1 MRLLNTIG
9 LLLSLLVACTP
20 SHKNT
25 EIVETKAIHL
35 DLTQDFDDAPLQLDK
50 YLDEFKLIQ
59 LETNPDNLL
68 SYFRG
73 YIGDKNIIA
82 FSQEKIMWFSADG
95 KYKRAIAIKGKG
107 PDEFKQIDAWA
118 VDDEEQYFLYHD
130 RERDYIYKFDL
141 ATGTFVDEIPFEDK
155 GYLSS
160 MLIVNDTTLAFMPS
174 QFATY
179 GYLYFYQNTDGKV
192 FNGVEKTDKP
202 HPGAWAGTDQY
213 FKQLNDYSILLQKS
227 DTDTIYQ
234 VQGGEMQPYI
244 YLGLEE
250 QKISGYKTTGYAAS
264 PIYIKNEKFF
274 FNKYSFEKEISPNNA
289 SMSINNN
296 HYLIFDKKDQS
307 IESFGKAYF
316 NYYGL
321 KIPISYFSFTN
332 DGHLINFIQA
342 YKLKTLI
349 DETLKEGELSEAQ
362 KSFLVDLNSKIKDD
376 DNPILITGKINL
388 QNI

>member
-141 ATGTFVDEIPFEDK
+141 A
-155 GYLSS
+155 
-160 MLIVNDTTLAFMPS
+160 
-174 QFATY
+174 
-179 GYLYFYQNTDGKV
+179 
-192 FNGVEKTDKP
+192 
-202 HPGAWAGTDQY
+202 
-213 FKQLNDYSILLQKS
+213 IL
-227 DTDTIYQ
+227 
-234 VQGGEMQPYI
+234 
-244 YLGLEE
+244 
-250 QKISGYKTTGYAAS
+250 
-264 PIYIKNEKFF
+264 
-274 FNKYSFEKEISPNNA
+274 
-289 SMSINNN
+289 
-296 HYLIFDKKDQS
+296 
-307 IESFGKAYF
+307 
-316 NYYGL
+316 
-321 KIPISYFSFTN
+321 
-332 DGHLINFIQA
+332 
-342 YKLKTLI
+342 
-349 DETLKEGELSEAQ
+349 
-362 KSFLVDLNSKIKDD
+362 
-376 DNPILITGKINL
+376 
-388 QNI
+388 